1 MGRNTGVGE
10 GDSMPS
16 RAEVGIVHGL
26 GARRTMVRRV
36 LAAMTNVG
44 GSVARDSAVR
54 VSWKSWI

>member
-16 RAEVGIVHGL
+16 RVEVGIVHGL

-36 LAAMTNVG
+36 LAAMTSVG
-44 GSVARDSAVR
+44 GGGVARDSAVR
-54 VSWKSWI
+54 VPWKS